1 MHTHNRRSQFDVR
14 AELYRVLGV
23 DLTQVPGLQSGSAL
37 VLFTELGPDFSTKF
51 PTAKCFASWLGLCP
65 DTLGHV
71 WSSSRDSRPRILAP
85 PDSAPRPV
93 PGSSSQPGLRSIC
106 PVCEKNHKL
115 ELAALFAGG

>member
-65 DTLGHV
+65 DILGHV
-71 WSSSRDSRPRILAP
+71 RSRSVIFPGLAAPEPRLSGLGPSSRSRFIVATRVAFHL
-85 PDSAPRPV
+85 SC
-93 PGSSSQPGLRSIC
+93 L
-106 PVCEKNHKL
+106 
-115 ELAALFAGG
+115 